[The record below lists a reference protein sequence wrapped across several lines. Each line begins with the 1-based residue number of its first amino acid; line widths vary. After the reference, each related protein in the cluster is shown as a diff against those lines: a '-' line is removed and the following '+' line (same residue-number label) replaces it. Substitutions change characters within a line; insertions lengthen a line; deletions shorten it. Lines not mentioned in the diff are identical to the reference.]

1 MEPENRSNNRQIETQ
16 FGKGKSGNP
25 GGRPKRDP
33 AEVAKWV
40 EAANKNLDVLVGIRD
55 NSEKDTDRIRAIEII
70 EDRAYGKPLQQIDAQ
85 IDATITEELAH
96 DQRQKRLLEIEAE
109 LARLAK

>member
-1 MEPENRSNNRQIETQ
+1 MSVENSKKNSVVGVPFE
-16 FGKGKSGNP
+16 KGKSGNP

-40 EAANKNLDVLVGIRD
+40 EAAKKNLDVLVDIRD

-70 EDRAYGKPLQQIDAQ
+70 EDRAYGKPIQQVDAQ
-85 IDATITEELAH
+85 VETTITNDLDHEQRKQRLA
-96 DQRQKRLLEIEAE
+96 EIESE
-109 LARLAK
+109 LARIRK